1 VSVEPFLHLIKKQ
14 GYLNGLQCERIMEQL
29 EFLQDNGKFGE
40 HESLVMTYLQR
51 CGSKE
56 KSDLELALKMERGV
70 AFSHQDS

>member
-1 VSVEPFLHLIKKQ
+1 MRANH
-14 GYLNGLQCERIMEQL
+14 GTA

-51 CGSKE
+51 CESKA

-70 AFSHQDS
+70 AFSRQDS